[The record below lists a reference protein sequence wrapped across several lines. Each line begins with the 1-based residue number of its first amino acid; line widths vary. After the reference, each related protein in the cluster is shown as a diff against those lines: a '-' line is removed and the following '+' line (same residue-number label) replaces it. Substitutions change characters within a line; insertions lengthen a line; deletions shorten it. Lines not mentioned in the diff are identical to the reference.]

1 MVRAQDGEQ
10 LLKQSMV
17 ELFTRRAYYHS
28 LLIVELFEPSYTR
41 SIIWRFW
48 EAISVVHNGIFTFLS
63 ALLCREK

>member
-28 LLIVELFEPSYTR
+28 LLIVELFEPSCT
-41 SIIWRFW
+41 SDFV
-48 EAISVVHNGIFTFLS
+48 S
-63 ALLCREK
+63 